1 MNCNCNSANNI
12 PYEAEN
18 ITLGN
23 YSANALLNIYFET
36 ANGRTDIAQATCDGS
51 GNISIPN
58 PFLRENTPYTVWM
71 AMQSDA
77 PQTEVQWQIGDATV
91 TCIVLEF
98 NQEALSDIDFN
109 PSNFTITL
117 T

>member
-1 MNCNCNSANNI
+1 MNCNCNPANPA
-12 PYEAEN
+12 PYWAEH

-51 GNISIPN
+51 GNIRIPN
-58 PFLRENTPYTVWM
+58 PFLRQNTPYTVWL
-71 AMQSDA
+71 ALQSDA
-77 PQTEVQWQIGDATV
+77 TQTELQWHIADATV

-98 NQEALSDIDFN
+98 DQEALSDIDFN

-117 T
+117 P